1 MQPKVNINAL
11 TEEQFQALQQKI
23 TETLVMMF
31 NKTTTEANAFLERF
45 GLKVNV
51 HWAVD
56 TATEGTNKDAL
67 DSGSVAN

>member
-11 TEEQFQALQQKI
+11 NEEQFQALQQKI

-31 NKTTTEANAFLERF
+31 NKTTTEANTFLERF

-56 TATEGTNKDAL
+56 TAIEGTNKNEL